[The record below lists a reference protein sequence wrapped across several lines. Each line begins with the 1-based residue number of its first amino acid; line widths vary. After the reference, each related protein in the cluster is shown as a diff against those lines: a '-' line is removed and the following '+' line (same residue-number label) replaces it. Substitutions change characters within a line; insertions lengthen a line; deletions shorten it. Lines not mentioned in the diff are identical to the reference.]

1 MTAQKD
7 KKVKDE
13 APFNVDEKAP
23 LLHDEDQDPPP
34 NQNLKKSIHLLR
46 TLAFLALILACIVL
60 VLLNSRFCVQLPWPS
75 LHDGHEDGP
84 RRPEDHPTRVQC
96 HIISAATPTLNLSLY
111 PVIHDHL
118 KIAKTQAA
126 QQHAC
131 PPSPSSHHPYLF
143 LHPSLSG
150 VHEISILRATP
161 VLPTL
166 SPDPP
171 TQLEEDET
179 QLPEPVEVE
188 LQLEVPAED
197 VALIQVQRM
206 LNQVEHGKART
217 AGEQD
222 KLQELYVCT
231 MHSGPASAGLAI
243 YTLGQHLQ
251 GAKPRRRALSTVAL
265 TIGQFR
271 PTTASGQL
279 WHAGKILVATVG
291 LPARGKTH
299 LAHALE
305 RYLRWLGV
313 KSAVFSLG
321 DYRRRVIG
329 SAESLPKDY
338 FADDGRSES
347 TEALRQSIQN
357 GFDQTVA
364 DFFNFGGQVV
374 IYDANNST
382 QKRRYA
388 IRERFG
394 KMGVSVMFMESICT
408 DQAIVEANV
417 RSVKISSPDYVNWDP
432 EKAVQDFY
440 ERIRGHEKHYE
451 PIEAPSFPYIKI
463 INVGQ
468 QIIVNNIQGYLQS
481 RIVFFLMNIHNKQR
495 TIYFARAGEAL
506 IEHLYKADADL
517 SSLGWAYADRL
528 AEFMEELR
536 HRKAAESEEMSSL
549 ERQRRA
555 SILTQMPPEQRADS
569 ASGPS
574 PASASAS
581 GRVTVAAALAGESL
595 PLGTGT
601 TPTGPVAASALKPAS
616 LYHDDGEDS
625 RPLEIWTSAR
635 RRSSH
640 TAFPF
645 AERGYR
651 VIERPQLSE
660 MNPGVVDG
668 MSVEEIKKR
677 FPDEW
682 EKKQKEPYSHRFPR
696 AESYHDL
703 SVRLEPIIFEL
714 ERARGDVL
722 IIVQSSVLR
731 CLLAYVQGRK
741 PHEIPL
747 ISVHEGEL
755 FECAPTAYGVKTI
768 RHEFWDPIKEREER
782 DKRFFHRDEAEGAAV
797 LAAGDAAA
805 EAGIVGPD
813 AAQHAR

>member
-243 YTLGQHLQ
+243 YPEDPRATSPGRE
-251 GAKPRRRALSTVAL
+251 AKKESAL
-265 TIGQFR
+265 
-271 PTTASGQL
+271 
-279 WHAGKILVATVG
+279 H
-291 LPARGKTH
+291 
-299 LAHALE
+299 
-305 RYLRWLGV
+305 Y
-313 KSAVFSLG
+313 
-321 DYRRRVIG
+321 
-329 SAESLPKDY
+329 
-338 FADDGRSES
+338 GRSES

>member
-1 MTAQKD
+1 MA
-7 KKVKDE
+7 
-13 APFNVDEKAP
+13 AP
-23 LLHDEDQDPPP
+23 L
-34 NQNLKKSIHLLR
+34 
-46 TLAFLALILACIVL
+46 
-60 VLLNSRFCVQLPWPS
+60 
-75 LHDGHEDGP
+75 
-84 RRPEDHPTRVQC
+84 
-96 HIISAATPTLNLSLY
+96 Y
-111 PVIHDHL
+111 
-118 KIAKTQAA
+118 
-126 QQHAC
+126 
-131 PPSPSSHHPYLF
+131 
-143 LHPSLSG
+143 
-150 VHEISILRATP
+150 
-161 VLPTL
+161 
-166 SPDPP
+166 
-171 TQLEEDET
+171 
-179 QLPEPVEVE
+179 
-188 LQLEVPAED
+188 
-197 VALIQVQRM
+197 
-206 LNQVEHGKART
+206 
-217 AGEQD
+217 
-222 KLQELYVCT
+222 
-231 MHSGPASAGLAI
+231 
-243 YTLGQHLQ
+243 
-251 GAKPRRRALSTVAL
+251 
-265 TIGQFR
+265 
-271 PTTASGQL
+271 TTASGQL

-313 KSAVFSLG
+313 KSQVFSLG

-329 SAESLPKDY
+329 GAESLPKDY
-338 FADDGRSES
+338 FADEGRSEA

-357 GFDQTVA
+357 GFDETVA
-364 DFFNFGGQVV
+364 DFFNLGGQVV

-408 DQAIVEANV
+408 DQSIVEANV

-440 ERIRGHEKHYE
+440 ERIRGHEKEYE
-451 PIEAPSFPYIKI
+451 QIEAPSFPYIKI

-517 SSLGWAYADRL
+517 SSLGWSYADRL

-536 HRKAAESEEMSSL
+536 HRKAVENAESAHL
-549 ERQRRA
+549 ERRA
-555 SILTQMPPEQRADS
+555 SVMTQTERKGVSEFNDGRITA
-569 ASGPS
+569 AA
-574 PASASAS
+574 ASA
-581 GRVTVAAALAGESL
+581 GDALA
-595 PLGTGT
+595 LGTGT
-601 TPTGPVAASALKPAS
+601 TPTGPVAAAS
-616 LYHDDGEDS
+616 LRKALHDEEGAGPGEEG
-625 RPLEIWTSAR
+625 RPLVIWTSAR

-640 TAFPF
+640 TAWPF

-660 MNPGVVDG
+660 MNPGIVDG
-668 MSVEEIKKR
+668 MSAEEIKKR

-755 FECAPTAYGVKTI
+755 FECAPTAYGVETI

-782 DKRFFHRDEAEGAAV
+782 DKRFFQRDQDG
-797 LAAGDAAA
+797 LAAGADPENRGVDKISVRDPAGDAQRAA
-805 EAGIVGPD
+805 KADLHSPSGSGSTTRPSTEAKI
-813 AAQHAR
+813 

>member
-1 MTAQKD
+1 MA
-7 KKVKDE
+7 
-13 APFNVDEKAP
+13 AP
-23 LLHDEDQDPPP
+23 L
-34 NQNLKKSIHLLR
+34 
-46 TLAFLALILACIVL
+46 
-60 VLLNSRFCVQLPWPS
+60 
-75 LHDGHEDGP
+75 
-84 RRPEDHPTRVQC
+84 
-96 HIISAATPTLNLSLY
+96 Y
-111 PVIHDHL
+111 
-118 KIAKTQAA
+118 
-126 QQHAC
+126 
-131 PPSPSSHHPYLF
+131 
-143 LHPSLSG
+143 
-150 VHEISILRATP
+150 
-161 VLPTL
+161 
-166 SPDPP
+166 
-171 TQLEEDET
+171 
-179 QLPEPVEVE
+179 
-188 LQLEVPAED
+188 
-197 VALIQVQRM
+197 
-206 LNQVEHGKART
+206 
-217 AGEQD
+217 
-222 KLQELYVCT
+222 
-231 MHSGPASAGLAI
+231 
-243 YTLGQHLQ
+243 
-251 GAKPRRRALSTVAL
+251 
-265 TIGQFR
+265 
-271 PTTASGQL
+271 TTASGQL

-313 KSAVFSLG
+313 KSQVFSLG

-329 SAESLPKDY
+329 GAESLPKDY
-338 FADDGRSES
+338 FADGGRSES

-382 QKRRYA
+382 QKRRYG

-408 DQAIVEANV
+408 DQSIVEANV

-440 ERIRGHEKHYE
+440 KRIQGHEKEYE

-468 QIIVNNIQGYLQS
+468 KIIVNNIQGYLQS

-536 HRKAAESEEMSSL
+536 HKKALENAESANL
-549 ERQRRA
+549 ERRA
-555 SILTQMPPEQRADS
+555 SVMTQKERTGDS
-569 ASGPS
+569 GLEPRPS
-574 PASASAS
+574 AGRMTASAAS
-581 GRVTVAAALAGESL
+581 AGESVS
-595 PLGTGT
+595 LGTGS
-601 TPTGPVAASALKPAS
+601 TPTGPIAASPLQRPSHQDEEGAGP
-616 LYHDDGEDS
+616 GEEG
-625 RPLEIWTSAR
+625 RPLVIWTSAR

-640 TAFPF
+640 TAWPF
-645 AERGYR
+645 SERGYR

-668 MSVEEIKKR
+668 MSAEEVKKR

-782 DKRFFHRDEAEGAAV
+782 DKRFFQRDQDDLGADPESKTTEELFIRGGADGHRAAKSDQHSAK
-797 LAAGDAAA
+797 LSKGPTA
-805 EAGIVGPD
+805 EAAP
-813 AAQHAR
+813 